1 MRPSDQVLARLA
13 QIFAL
18 DARPWE
24 ALLNDAAAIIGTSAG
39 GMCLIGAGVSG
50 ASVFNPV
57 GVFHDDPEQL
67 ANINDTPGFVWTV
80 DERAARVLASGIPLV
95 ANAVGSRRR
104 GSDSSMSWQ
113 DALGQSGRA
122 SHMLLPIRFAG
133 SSVGL
138 VVLAR
143 RPPANNYTRRDAG
156 DLAGAIDVLALALRE
171 LSVGPTAETV
181 ARAVPEL
188 ARSSVADLS
197 QRERQ
202 VLVLLAQGLT
212 SAEIAARLHLSP
224 RTVEWHRA
232 KILHKLDRPTRA
244 QLVALGLSL
253 RD

>member
-1 MRPSDQVLARLA
+1 M
-13 QIFAL
+13 
-18 DARPWE
+18 
-24 ALLNDAAAIIGTSAG
+24 
-39 GMCLIGAGVSG
+39 
-50 ASVFNPV
+50 
-57 GVFHDDPEQL
+57 
-67 ANINDTPGFVWTV
+67 
-80 DERAARVLASGIPLV
+80 
-95 ANAVGSRRR
+95 
-104 GSDSSMSWQ
+104 
-113 DALGQSGRA
+113 
-122 SHMLLPIRFAG
+122 
-133 SSVGL
+133 

-188 ARSSVADLS
+188 ARSGVADLS

-212 SAEIAARLHLSP
+212 SAEIAARLYLSP

-244 QLVALGLSL
+244 QLIALGLSL